1 LLEKVF
7 NKSFLRATAMAP
19 KKDPSKSSDS
29 SSTGS
34 ESDLK
39 SPTAEQNAA
48 ETTMSPAAKGPA
60 NWETV
65 YANIQ
70 EMRKDKS
77 AAVDTMGCERAHDLQ
92 ADPKARKDL

>member
-1 LLEKVF
+1 
-7 NKSFLRATAMAP
+7 
-19 KKDPSKSSDS
+19 
-29 SSTGS
+29 
-34 ESDLK
+34 
-39 SPTAEQNAA
+39 
-48 ETTMSPAAKGPA
+48 MSPAAKGPA